1 MNMTLSDFLAGPG
14 GDLVRRLGLPAD
26 LIAGCTCWARLTA
39 VAIAHNSRT
48 DGGVWRA
55 AERLFGVLSS
65 GERAVLLA
73 LLGALDFSS
82 LADQLAGRYGTWTLM
97 DVTHGRHR
105 DAVAACILRRD
116 P

>member
-1 MNMTLSDFLAGPG
+1 MLG
-14 GDLVRRLGLPAD
+14 G
-26 LIAGCTCWARLTA
+26 LTA

-82 LADQLAGRYGTWTLM
+82 LADQLASRSGTWTLM